1 MRVQEKMKK
10 PVLEAK
16 YLNVENT
23 DRYRPIIRLFYLKYE
38 KLKYWLYQEEV
49 FEELKEDPY
58 FEEYTMEQCQQDL
71 AALTSWGNLVTI
83 QDTRKVTTIEEF
95 KNKKF
100 RYQLSETAVEIE
112 RMVIRLEN
120 LFIEGSS
127 LEPTLLER
135 IRLNLGKIEEM
146 AEKEEE
152 KLYSWWNDL
161 NNDFIRLNQNY
172 QDYMRELNSVKAEE
186 MMRTREILLF
196 KDRLMEYLR
205 SFVKSLQIHMTAI
218 EQELGNVNKGA
229 VRRILERV
237 TAYEV
242 SIPRIDV
249 EVEEQ
254 MIYEKISGRWK
265 SLVEWFVGKEGQE
278 SEAGKDFDTT
288 HQSAACLCSRLCQRV
303 AQACRIASF
312 RFAERRS

>member
-1 MRVQEKMKK
+1 MKIQEKTKK

-38 KLKYWLYQEEV
+38 KLKYWLYQEEL
-49 FEELKEDPY
+49 FEELREDPY
-58 FEEYTMEQCQQDL
+58 FAEYTIEQCQQDL
-71 AALTSWGNLVTI
+71 AALVGWGNLVTI

-112 RMVIRLEN
+112 RMVIHIEN

-135 IRLNLGKIEEM
+135 IRIYIGKLEEIGS
-146 AEKEEE
+146 EKEEV
-152 KLYSWWNDL
+152 LYGWWNDL

-186 MMRTREILLF
+186 LMKTKEFLLF
-196 KDRLMEYLR
+196 KDRLIEYLR
-205 SFVKSLQIHMTAI
+205 SFVKSLQINATSI
-218 EQELGNVNKGA
+218 EQKIRTVKLETIEN
-229 VRRILERV
+229 ILKRV
-237 TAYEV
+237 TAYEM

-249 EVEEQ
+249 E
-254 MIYEKISGRWK
+254 
-265 SLVEWFVGKEGQE
+265 LVYCIV
-278 SEAGKDFDTT
+278 D
-288 HQSAACLCSRLCQRV
+288 
-303 AQACRIASF
+303 I
-312 RFAERRS
+312 

>member
-1 MRVQEKMKK
+1 
-10 PVLEAK
+10 
-16 YLNVENT
+16 
-23 DRYRPIIRLFYLKYE
+23 
-38 KLKYWLYQEEV
+38 
-49 FEELKEDPY
+49 
-58 FEEYTMEQCQQDL
+58 
-71 AALTSWGNLVTI
+71 
-83 QDTRKVTTIEEF
+83 
-95 KNKKF
+95 
-100 RYQLSETAVEIE
+100 
-112 RMVIRLEN
+112 
-120 LFIEGSS
+120 
-127 LEPTLLER
+127 
-135 IRLNLGKIEEM
+135 
-146 AEKEEE
+146 
-152 KLYSWWNDL
+152 
-161 NNDFIRLNQNY
+161 
-172 QDYMRELNSVKAEE
+172 
-186 MMRTREILLF
+186 
-196 KDRLMEYLR
+196 
-205 SFVKSLQIHMTAI
+205 MTAI

-278 SEAGKDFDTT
+278 SEAGKVFDTT